1 MDGVN
6 RVDGMKTR
14 NLGNSG
20 LKISEIAYGNWLT
33 HGSQV
38 EEEAATACVR
48 QALDE
53 GITTFDTA
61 DVYAN
66 TAAETV
72 LGNALKGQRR
82 EGLEIFTKV
91 YWPTGPGR
99 HNDHGLS
106 RKHIMESIN
115 GSLRRL
121 QTDHVDLYQAHR
133 YDHETPLEETMEAFA
148 DVVRQGK
155 ALYIGVSEWRAE
167 EIRAA
172 HALARELHVPLV
184 SNQPQ
189 YSMLWR
195 VIEAEVIPTSQE
207 LGIGQVVWSPIAQ
220 GVLTGKYQP
229 GQRPPAGSR
238 ATDEKGGA
246 ETIKRWLQDDVL
258 ERVQRLEP
266 VARDAGLSMAQLAVA
281 WVLQNDNVSAAIIGA
296 SRPEQVTDNVKASGV
311 RLDEATMKAID
322 EIVDPVVERD
332 PAKTQSPLRRDF

>member
-1 MDGVN
+1 
-6 RVDGMKTR
+6 MKTR
-14 NLGNSG
+14 NLGASG

-38 EEEAATACVR
+38 EEDAATACVH

-72 LGNALKGQRR
+72 LGNALKGERR

-91 YWPTGPGR
+91 YWPTGPGK

-106 RKHIMESIN
+106 RKHIHESID

-121 QTDHVDLYQAHR
+121 QTDYVDLYQAHR
-133 YDHETPLEETMEAFA
+133 YDYETPLEETMEAFA

-172 HALARELHVPLV
+172 HKLARELHVPLV

-195 VIEAEVIPTSQE
+195 VIEAEVVPTSEE
-207 LGIGQVVWSPIAQ
+207 LGIGQIVWSPIAQ

-229 GQRPPAGSR
+229 GEQPPAGSR

-246 ETIKRWLQDDVL
+246 NMIDRWLRDDVL
-258 ERVQRLEP
+258 ERVQRLRPIADE
-266 VARDAGLSMAQLAVA
+266 AGLTMAQLAVA

-311 RLDEATMKAID
+311 RLEEATMKAID
-322 EIVDPVVERD
+322 DAVGPVVERD
-332 PAKTQSPLRRDF
+332 PAKTQSPERRDF

>member
-1 MDGVN
+1 M
-6 RVDGMKTR
+6 RTR
-14 NLGNSG
+14 NLGASG

-48 QALDE
+48 QALEE

-61 DVYAN
+61 DAYAN
-66 TAAETV
+66 TAAESV
-72 LGNALKGQRR
+72 LGTALKGQRR

-91 YWPTGPGR
+91 YWPTGPGK

-121 QTDHVDLYQAHR
+121 QTEYVDLYQAHR

-148 DVVRQGK
+148 SVVAQGK

-172 HALARELHVPLV
+172 HALARELHIPLV

-195 VIEAEVIPTSQE
+195 VIEAEVVPTSRE
-207 LGIGQVVWSPIAQ
+207 LGIGQVVWSPLAQ
-220 GVLTGKYQP
+220 GVLTGKYKP
-229 GQRPPAGSR
+229 GEQPPAGSR

-246 ETIKRWLQDDVL
+246 NTIKDWLRDDVL
-258 ERVQRLEP
+258 ERVQRLRP
-266 VARDAGLSMAQLAVA
+266 VADAAGLSMSQLAVA

-296 SRPEQVTDNVKASGV
+296 SRPEQVADNVKASGV
-311 RLDEATMKAID
+311 RLEEATMKAID

-332 PAKTQSPLRRDF
+332 ARKTQSPSRRGD